1 MTGADSRSA
10 RRAMLR
16 SIRRRSD
23 RRAQGDRPT
32 LRSITPKRASRS
44 FDASVDHSDARC
56 AKARLAP
63 SVRLATPVQT
73 EDKPAAS
80 DEL

>member
-1 MTGADSRSA
+1 MIGELPDGVAIGVGISNGQKPTLDCERLSRCARSA
-10 RRAMLR
+10 
-16 SIRRRSD
+16 
-23 RRAQGDRPT
+23 PKKT
-32 LRSITPKRASRS
+32 HTPFAT
-44 FDASVDHSDARC
+44 SVDPTDARC
-56 AKARLAP
+56 AKARLTP

>member
-1 MTGADSRSA
+1 VATRETSQNAWETGIALVLA
-10 RRAMLR
+10 RVGPTTQTRATTSL
-16 SIRRRSD
+16 
-23 RRAQGDRPT
+23 A
-32 LRSITPKRASRS
+32 
-44 FDASVDHSDARC
+44 ASVDPNDARC
-56 AKARLAP
+56 AKARLSP